1 MRIVFG
7 ARAAALPLILVAL
20 LCGFSAGTTN
30 STDVAVIVTSAP
42 AYDALAALRGGERF
56 PQGAHSLLVQGG
68 KAEPL
73 VAGFAASADASVSFD
88 AKTVLFA
95 GKKSA
100 GDPWQI
106 WELALADHTVRQVIG
121 GAGDAVRPLYLP
133 GRRLVFARKGA
144 AGLPTDRRGSR
155 WQKRV
160 APHLHAG
167 QCHSR

>member
-1 MRIVFG
+1 MRMFSGV
-7 ARAAALPLILVAL
+7 RAAASPLILVAL
-20 LCGFSAGTTN
+20 LCGFSTSTTN
-30 STDVAVIVTSAP
+30 VPDVAVIVTSAP

-56 PQGAHSLLVQGG
+56 PQGAHLLLVQGG

-106 WELALADHTVRQVIG
+106 WELAADGSCAAPGDRRRCRRGAPPVSARAEIG
-121 GAGDAVRPLYLP
+121 LRAP
-133 GRRLVFARKGA
+133 GYPWLSI
-144 AGLPTDRRGSR
+144 DRRGSR
-155 WQKRV
+155 WKKRV
-160 APHLHAG
+160 TSDLRAG
-167 QCHSR
+167 QRDSR